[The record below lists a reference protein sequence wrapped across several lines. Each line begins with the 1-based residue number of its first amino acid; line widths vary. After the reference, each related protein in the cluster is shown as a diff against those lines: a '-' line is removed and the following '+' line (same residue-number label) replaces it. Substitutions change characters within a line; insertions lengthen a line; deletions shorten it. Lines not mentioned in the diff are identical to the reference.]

1 MQAGCESR
9 RRFWVLICSMQHNEQ
24 TKAFQT
30 QECNMV
36 IIERQ
41 IQRVRSGK
49 WAELEELDKK
59 FTAVE
64 SDLGFP
70 AKRRCRSLVGGLT
83 TDTLIIERQSES
95 FVALEAVYEKALADS
110 EHRALS
116 EQIEL
121 IVEIQQIEF
130 YLPLA

>member
-1 MQAGCESR
+1 
-9 RRFWVLICSMQHNEQ
+9 
-24 TKAFQT
+24 
-30 QECNMV
+30 MV

-41 IQRVRSGK
+41 IQKVRSGK
-49 WAELEELDKK
+49 WRELEDLDKK

-64 SDLGFP
+64 SHLGFP

-83 TDTLIIERQSES
+83 TDMLIVERQWES
-95 FVALEAVYEKALADS
+95 FAALEAAYEKALTDT

-116 EQIEL
+116 EA
-121 IVEIQQIEF
+121 VEHILESQQIEF